1 MRWQRMKITEI
12 EKFEGGLGAN
22 IHGVDLSETLD
33 AGVFSAIGEAWCEH
47 LTLGFRGDAAK

>member
-1 MRWQRMKITEI
+1 MRWQRMKIIEI
-12 EKFEGGLGAN
+12 KKFEGRLGAN

-47 LTLGFRGDAAK
+47 LVLGFRGNAAK